1 MGGLHR
7 VCLRYHGVNMSLAPL
22 YLLLG
27 YTIMYMIKRTYN
39 VRKVRKH
46 G

>member
-1 MGGLHR
+1 MNYRGPLMT
-7 VCLRYHGVNMSLAPL
+7 YAPL

-27 YTIMYMIKRTYN
+27 YTIMHMIKRTYN
-39 VRKVRKH
+39 VRKVRKNN